1 MLVLSCLAVM
11 GHPVEIP
18 PEFID
23 PLVNE
28 LAAFMKVKSRA
39 VVRSFPSP
47 LKIVSQLAQ
56 VPSDLADEF
65 GQLVQGVTT
74 SLDVAN
80 MIKAVNIACTSSK
93 KTDVKRKTTLTAF
106 LKTLQEV
113 YAQHECEYSLL
124 DVFGQ
129 FAHLHVHGADCPKEV
144 AMGCTCPYHDESLVV
159 HLVRAFLLSV
169 QTHASAVTV
178 VYNED
183 GTMSDA
189 FLSLFQKAVT
199 ALLHDVGKPSTRI
212 VSGKSTAFHTHGEE
226 GAQMLNILYDGA
238 ILHDGGFNRWFP
250 SPKDW
255 CKMTAVVEIHMEGCN
270 MSPSSN
276 RTCLLAARLST
287 MENGPEIF
295 DLLCVLARVDKSSA
309 FSQIPTDL
317 IMADDLP
324 SIETTLS
331 LLRDGPK
338 AILEAG
344 REYGTL
350 GRMIIKLDGPSCSG
364 KSTVAEVIR
373 NTFEEQGKT
382 CVIVSRDNVIRQ
394 LGGRGVAEKSEIDS
408 TMSSI
413 VENAF
418 HDGSVVLFDTCQV
431 YFADDRYLNTSG
443 AFVVM
448 VSVRRIGPITQ
459 KEAER
464 HHGGDFAAQLAT
476 SGATSPLNPS
486 PGQGSQPMAMK
497 KKRTVGSSGNP
508 FSASNDGNPHIKFLV
523 PTVTQNS
530 FLHEIALGQVVNF
543 AKNVVASGILDEEN
557 PTDKMTMPVLL
568 TYLFE
573 KHHMEKMSNAERSA
587 ILTEWFKARKYSVST
602 PCNRFVFELRVALLL
617 LHGIANKAIRE
628 ISPEDDAKIRKTFA
642 AFSKEEICEMLQ
654 KAQVQND
661 SAIAVKYMDGINRD
675 FFAPW
680 HFECRSPAIVFEPDG
695 FRLIPAMQRG
705 MEVLGKDTQDMSDG
719 KTSTYSSQMQHIIN
733 LLNGG
738 DWIKSITDPDE
749 SAEMLKK
756 IEDAQSTV
764 SDTVTATG
772 KRDGSCMRVFVTKP
786 GTCQYKCLSD
796 RIVLMG
802 TKFEKAFTHESLVQ
816 SDGMWAIFLATN
828 GTLGVGTEE
837 MEGYFATSMI
847 ASDPFGESLVQ
858 MVSMGVTPVEVATY
872 VCDDGKTMFGRFI
885 AKVMEILPQVQDD
898 TDAITILFEAICPNR
913 TNQFS
918 GQVHGELAVSYE
930 KGSMSLLSAVKYV
943 DGKLVCYTHSKLI
956 HSFSQPYYWSV
967 SVATLLS
974 MANALSDVTMGK
986 MTMDKFLAEFRP
998 DGGDGP
1004 IDPEGF
1010 VAYFTVGD
1018 NFIYTKVKTKAYYDL
1033 HKLKLSN
1040 LSWLL
1045 TLPDIVGKQFPT
1057 LTIMKA
1063 FFEIERQKAFCE
1075 ELAQYATS
1083 ADMMSCLAGKAL
1095 ESYQKAFAERESSYE
1110 KLMKA
1115 RVDGT
1120 PDVKLEQD
1128 LLKQSSGLVKR
1139 ILGMKESG
1147 KVWNTYVLAT
1157 MIRTF
1162 GPVHE
1167 DYVTLV
1173 GGLTKKF
1180 LLEEIKVQEP
1190 GYLDRL
1196 GEILEPSNV
1205 EKNGLP
1211 KSLGEIFMAVV

>member
-1 MLVLSCLAVM
+1 M
-11 GHPVEIP
+11 GHPIEIP

-39 VVRSFPSP
+39 VVRAFPSP
-47 LKIVSQLAQ
+47 LKIISELPQ

-74 SLDVAN
+74 SLDIAN

-106 LKTLQEV
+106 LKMLQEV

-129 FAHLHVHGADCPKEV
+129 FAHLHVHGADSPKEV
-144 AMGCTCPYHDESLVV
+144 AMGCNCPYHDESLVV

-169 QTHASAVTV
+169 QTHVSAVTV

-212 VSGKSTAFHTHGEE
+212 AGKSTAFHTHGEE
-226 GAQMLNILYDGA
+226 GAHMLNILYDGA
-238 ILHDGGFNRWFP
+238 NLHDGGFNRWFP
-250 SPKDW
+250 SPEDW
-255 CKMTAVVEIHMEGCN
+255 CDMTAVVELHMEGCN

-276 RTCLLAARLST
+276 RACLLAVRLSA
-287 MENGPEIF
+287 MENGPKIL

-309 FSQIPTDL
+309 FSQIPTGL

-324 SIETTLS
+324 SVETTLS

-344 REYGTL
+344 RAYGTL

-364 KSTVAEVIR
+364 KSTLARMIR
-373 NTFEEQGKT
+373 DMFMEQGIT
-382 CVIVSRDNVIRQ
+382 CVIVSRDDVIRE
-394 LGGRGVAEKSEIDS
+394 LGGRGVAEKSKIDS
-408 TMSSI
+408 TIASR
-413 VENAF
+413 VQDAF

-431 YFADDRYLNTSG
+431 YFADDRYLDTSG
-443 AFVVM
+443 AFVAM
-448 VSVRRIGPITQ
+448 VSVRRMGPITQ

-486 PGQGSQPMAMK
+486 PGQGSQPMARK
-497 KKRTVGSSGNP
+497 KMRTVGSSGDP
-508 FSASNDGNPHIKFLV
+508 LAASNDNNPHIKFLV

-530 FLHEIALGQVVNF
+530 VLHEIALGQVVNF

-557 PTDKMTMPVLL
+557 PTDKMTLSELL

-587 ILTEWFKARKYSVST
+587 IYTEWFKARKYSVST
-602 PCNRFVFELRVALLL
+602 PCNRFLFELRAALFL
-617 LHGIANKAIRE
+617 LHGVANRAIRE

-642 AFSKEEICEMLQ
+642 AFSKKELEEMLQ
-654 KAQVQND
+654 KAQVLND
-661 SAIAVKYMDGINRD
+661 SAIVIKYMDGINRL
-675 FFAPW
+675 FKAPW

-695 FRLIPAMQRG
+695 FSLIPAMQRG
-705 MEVLGKDTQDMSDG
+705 MEVLGKDTQDMTDG

-738 DWIKSITDPDE
+738 DWIASITDPDE
-749 SAEMLKK
+749 SAKMLEK

-772 KRDGSCMRVFVTKP
+772 KRDGSCMRVFVTKS
-786 GTCQYKCLSD
+786 GTSQYKCLSTRLD
-796 RIVLMG
+796 LMG
-802 TKFEKAFTHESLVQ
+802 TDFEKAFTHESLVQ

-847 ASDPFGESLVQ
+847 ASDLFGESLVQ
-858 MVSMGVTPVEVATY
+858 MASTPVEVASH

-885 AKVMEILPQVQDD
+885 AKVMEILSQVQDD

-913 TNQFS
+913 TNRFS

-943 DGKLVCYTHSKLI
+943 DGELVCYTHSKLI

-967 SVATLLS
+967 SVSTLLS

-986 MTMDKFLAEFRP
+986 MTMEKFLTEFPP

-1095 ESYQKAFAERESSYE
+1095 DSYRKAFLERESTFE

-1120 PDVKLEQD
+1120 PDVIVKIEQD
-1128 LLKQSSGLVKR
+1128 LLKQSAGLVKR
-1139 ILGMKESG
+1139 ILGMRESG
-1147 KVWNTYVLAT
+1147 EVWNTFVLAT

-1190 GYLDRL
+1190 GYLGRL
-1196 GEILEPSNV
+1196 DEILEPSNV